1 MNFKKAKKKAGK
13 VAEDRE
19 RMMDLIHSVI
29 EKMKKT
35 EDRNELLK
43 AAREKIATLT
53 RMLKAYASGDYKTI
67 PWKSLVLIVAGLIY
81 FVNPLDLIP
90 DFIPMIGLMDDLAL
104 LFWIFNSVNNDIE
117 EYQAWEKASR

>member
-117 EYQAWEKASR
+117 EYQAWKKASR

>member
-35 EDRNELLK
+35 EDRNELLS

-53 RMLKAYASGDYKTI
+53 RMLRAYAGGDYKII